1 MRKSVKIVKNKTKQK
16 RAGGGGIVKDQNCDC
31 KIQKT
36 VSASEIQRWREKV
49 GNAVRMYKLDQFL
62 SCDVRIVKNMK
73 RHQI

>member
-1 MRKSVKIVKNKTKQK
+1 M
-16 RAGGGGIVKDQNCDC
+16 GGGGIVKDQNCDC

-73 RHQI
+73 RYQI